1 MQGRTAGAVIKRGV
15 TLEQSDIPIVGKKS
29 DVKHIL
35 IVDDEVEFVSSV
47 KRHLKR
53 EGFHADFALN
63 GKSACVK
70 MLAMEENQRFYDL
83 VITDVVMPEMDGLSL
98 IKWIHDTFPQ
108 TSVMVVSEF
117 MDIVHMEKKIRP
129 ELDDIGRKPM
139 TPASMMQLIHGI
151 RLKRGKLQ

>member
-1 MQGRTAGAVIKRGV
+1 MDQREK
-15 TLEQSDIPIVGKKS
+15 PIISLKTNVE
-29 DVKHIL
+29 HIL
-35 IVDDEVEFVSSV
+35 VVDDEEEFVSSV

-53 EGFHADFALN
+53 EGFLTDFALN

-70 MLAMEENQRFYDL
+70 MLAMEGKQSSYDL

-98 IKWIHDTFPQ
+98 IKWIHDMFPR

-117 MDIVHMEKKIRP
+117 MDIVHLEKKIRP

-139 TPASMMQLIHGI
+139 TPASMMQLIQGI
-151 RLKRGKLQ
+151 RKKREKLQ